1 MVIVETTVFIRR
13 MVELRT
19 DDEYRKLQVVLSNRP
34 SAGAIIRQSGGL
46 RKIRWSLEG
55 KGKSGGIRIIYY
67 WAVQHERLLMLFAY
81 PKTVQADLTA
91 KQVNIL
97 RKLIEAEYP

>member
-1 MVIVETTVFIRR
+1 
-13 MVELRT
+13 
-19 DDEYRKLQVVLSNRP
+19 
-34 SAGAIIRQSGGL
+34 
-46 RKIRWSLEG
+46 
-55 KGKSGGIRIIYY
+55 
-67 WAVQHERLLMLFAY
+67 MLFAY